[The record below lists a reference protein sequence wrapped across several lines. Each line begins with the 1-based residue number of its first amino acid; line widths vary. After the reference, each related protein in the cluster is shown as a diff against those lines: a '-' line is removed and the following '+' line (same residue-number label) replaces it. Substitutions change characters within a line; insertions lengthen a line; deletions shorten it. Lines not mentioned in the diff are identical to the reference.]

1 MTKNTF
7 VVDGENFVRSLGFI
21 PTSINCAC
29 GHDSIEID
37 PNDFYNVNGSEWDN
51 VLNKYIIKMRSL
63 HGMCLDTPK
72 FTLEGTKEVYEYNE
86 DGSKKTRSYYICND
100 CINFEGKTEAEARF
114 DTDDELV
121 AHQKK
126 SIEDYRNGLA
136 AHAHGSSS
144 VKQEDIYTTET
155 VRVDIPVKPVQVEIC
170 EICGDY
176 KIK

>member
-7 VVDGENFVRSLGFI
+7 IVDGDNFVRSLGFI

-72 FTLEGTKEVYEYNE
+72 FTLKGTKEVYEYNE
-86 DGSKKTRSYYICND
+86 DGSKKTRSYWQCNE
-100 CINFEGKTEAEARF
+100 CINIDGKTADEARF
-114 DTDDELV
+114 DTLDELV

-126 SIEDYRNGLA
+126 T
-136 AHAHGSSS
+136 HHGSHS
-144 VKQEDIYTTET
+144 VKQEYIYTLET
-155 VRVDIPVKPVQVEIC
+155 VSVEIPVKPVQVEIC

-176 KIK
+176 KLK